1 MVVVKVVLNYCVV
14 AIKTLSVSSANLKS
28 DTFTGFGLLA
38 YKT

>member
-14 AIKTLSVSSANLKS
+14 AIKTLSVSSTNLKS